1 MSATDLSGLNAGYVA
16 QLLEDYLESPGS
28 VPEEWR
34 AVFEADPHAALAALP
49 GLARLLGQ
57 PEPGNGKPAPEAAT
71 AGAALTPAPAPPSA
85 PPAPLAAGT
94 APGTAAVTAAAA
106 DETLLGGVAAAM
118 ALVKAYRMHG
128 HLAARLD
135 PLGSEPPGDPALDES
150 SLVPALTPELQAR
163 IPASLLRLYVPGETL
178 LEALPRLREVYT
190 GSSAYEIEHISDH
203 AERVWLRQAIE
214 SGRFRT
220 PLAREERIALLRRLS
235 QAEGFEQYLRRSFL
249 GQKQF
254 SIEGL
259 ESLVPMLD
267 TAIELA
273 AAGGAHEVVIGMAH
287 RGRLNA
293 LVHTVGRSYES
304 ILREFEGERSID
316 ALVRDP
322 EGGTGD
328 VKYHLPASGS
338 RVTAAGEIEVT
349 IVPNPS
355 HLEAAGPVVEGRARA
370 EQTDR
375 SGGAGLHDPSVALP
389 VLIHGDAAFPGQGVV
404 AETLNLQSLEG
415 YATGGTLHLITNNQ
429 VGYTTDPAESRS
441 TRYSSDLAKGFDIP
455 IVHVNAD
462 DPEAALASVR
472 LALAYRDEFGHD
484 FVIDLVG
491 YRRFGHNEQDDAS
504 YTQPLMV
511 ERIQQ
516 QRTVRD
522 LYAERL
528 VDDGVI
534 GADEAQSYV
543 DEVTHTLRSA
553 HERLRSLIG
562 QAEPPPPPPRPAPV
576 VTTGDAVVTAVPS
589 ERLLQLNEQLLAVP
603 EGFTLNPKLARQ
615 LERRRDTVVEG
626 GIDWG
631 QAEALAYGS
640 LLEEG
645 IPVRLSGQ
653 DAERGTFAHRHLMFH
668 DPDTGERYAPIQ
680 HLPGAGASF
689 EVYNSPLSEYAALGF
704 EYGYSVAA
712 PDALVLW
719 EAQFGDFVNG
729 AQIVIDQFLVAG
741 RSKWGQTS
749 RLTLLLPHGYEGNGP
764 EHSSARLERFLQQG
778 AQDNIRIANCTTAA
792 QFFHLLRRQALDAT
806 ARPLIVMT
814 PKGLLRLRQASSTL
828 ADLAAGRF
836 QPVLDDPLTGSGS
849 RSWRRPPARAL
860 QRQGLLRHRGP
871 RRAATG
877 DRRRGGQ
884 ARAALPVPGRGCRR
898 ARLLLPG
905 SPGDRLGPG
914 GAAEHGR
921 VAVDP
926 APPRRRRT
934 GELPGLRCHVRGQA
948 VACRPQRGLP
958 DRAPARTGPHRPG
971 RPPRRAG
978 PVLRA
983 RPRHAGREISWSASS
998 CPWPG
1003 LSPAAAAADA
1013 TRGPCLRAAWSSWRR
1028 CLGGSLRQAPKSIQ
1042 PIATGLLGIRV
1053 RRGDMHLSSHTRRPV
1068 RKIVRI
1074 GSKAR
1079 PCRAFAVG

>member
-34 AVFEADPHAALAALP
+34 AVFEADPRAALAALP
-49 GLARLLGQ
+49 GLARLLAQ

-71 AGAALTPAPAPPSA
+71 AGAALTPAPPTAA
-85 PPAPLAAGT
+85 AAPLAAGT
-94 APGTAAVTAAAA
+94 APGAAAVTSAAV
-106 DETLLGGVAAAM
+106 DEMLLGGVAAAM

-163 IPASLLRLYVPGETL
+163 VPASLLRLYVPGETL

-214 SGRFRT
+214 SGRFHK
-220 PLAREERIALLRRLS
+220 PLAPEDRIALLRRLT

-273 AAGGAHEVVIGMAH
+273 AAAGAHEVVIGMAH

-375 SGGAGLHDPSVALP
+375 SVGAGRHDPSVALP

-511 ERIQQ
+511 ARILQ
-516 QRTVRD
+516 QRTARD

-528 VDDGVI
+528 VGEGVI

-562 QAEPPPPPPRPAPV
+562 QVEPPPAPRPAPV

-792 QFFHLLRRQALDAT
+792 QFFHLVRRQALDAT

-828 ADLAAGRF
+828 GDLAAGRF
-836 QPVLDDPLTGSGS
+836 QPVLDDPLTGPALDRGGIHRLVLCSGKVYYDITGHDERPQATGVAVARLEQLYPFPVEAVAGLVS
-849 RSWRRPPARAL
+849 SYPGLREIVWAQEEPQNMGAWRSIRHRLDDAARASSPVSGVTYVG
-860 QRQGLLRHRGP
+860 RP
-871 RRAATG
+871 WRAAPSEGYPTAHQREQ
-877 DRRRGGQ
+877 DRIV
-884 ARAALPVPGRGCRR
+884 RAAL
-898 ARLLLPG
+898 
-905 SPGDRLGPG
+905 
-914 GAAEHGR
+914 AAE
-921 VAVDP
+921 P
-926 APPRRRRT
+926 A
-934 GELPGLRCHVRGQA
+934 
-948 VACRPQRGLP
+948 
-958 DRAPARTGPHRPG
+958 
-971 RPPRRAG
+971 
-978 PVLRA
+978 
-983 RPRHAGREISWSASS
+983 
-998 CPWPG
+998 
-1003 LSPAAAAADA
+1003 
-1013 TRGPCLRAAWSSWRR
+1013 
-1028 CLGGSLRQAPKSIQ
+1028 
-1042 PIATGLLGIRV
+1042 
-1053 RRGDMHLSSHTRRPV
+1053 
-1068 RKIVRI
+1068 
-1074 GSKAR
+1074 
-1079 PCRAFAVG
+1079 